1 MVHSHEYGKFLTGQ
15 NHTPVFYTLNT
26 GVWFVSAKRFAVF
39 MRENFKKINKKNTE
53 GDDTQR
59 YKKKRER
66 DEKREIAGQPLVVRT
81 RP

>member
-1 MVHSHEYGKFLTGQ
+1 VVHSHEYGKFLTGP

-26 GVWFVSAKRFAVF
+26 GVWFVPLRKFAVF
-39 MRENFKKINKKNTE
+39 MRENFKKTKKNTE

-66 DEKREIAGQPLVVRT
+66 DGKRER
-81 RP
+81 